1 MSDQI
6 PSFNYSA
13 YSEGVEQLAQQMTQ
27 MTRET
32 VIEEGMSGKRVFFDQ
47 VGAVRMQPK
56 LGRAVDIPVV
66 NTPHARRSVTA
77 KDFYIR
83 DFVDEFDR
91 LAVLND
97 PTNAYSQAFAAAAAR
112 ETDRVLIEAAL
123 GTAFVGEEGATAIA
137 LPAAQQ
143 IAAGGAGFTLDKLR
157 KTVRLLKAANAV
169 MPGDSIH
176 VFWTA
181 LQEEELINTTE
192 VKSSDF
198 NSQKV
203 MVDGALS
210 FFYGCHFHRVED
222 VSANERILPKTGST
236 RSCVAWVRSG
246 MRLGTWKK
254 AHGRVDYLP
263 ERDSWQVMAGLSVG
277 ATRMEES
284 KVVQV
289 DVTES

>member
-27 MTRET
+27 MTRDT

-97 PTNAYSQAFAAAAAR
+97 PTNAYTSAFAAAAAR
-112 ETDRVLIEAAL
+112 ETDRVLVEAAL
-123 GTAFVGEEGATAIA
+123 GTAFVGEEGATAVT
-137 LPAAQQ
+137 LPGGQQ

-157 KTVRLLKAANAV
+157 KTVRVLKAANAV
-169 MPGDSIH
+169 MPGDTIH

-181 LQEEELINTTE
+181 AQEEEFINTNE

-210 FFYGCHFHRVED
+210 YFYGCHFHRIED
-222 VSANERILPKTGST
+222 VSANERILPKSGST

-284 KVVQV
+284 KVVKI
-289 DVTES
+289 DVTEA

>member
-1 MSDQI
+1 MSDSI
-6 PSFNYSA
+6 PTFNYSA
-13 YSEGVEQLAQQMTQ
+13 YSAGVHALAQQMTDQ
-27 MTRET
+27 TRGT
-32 VIEEGMSGKRVFFDQ
+32 VIEEAMTGKRVYFDQ

-77 KDFYIR
+77 RDFYIR
-83 DFVDEFDR
+83 DFVDEFDK
-91 LAVLND
+91 LKVLND

-123 GTAFVGEEGATAIA
+123 GQAFVGEEGATVVT
-137 LPAAQQ
+137 LPSGQQ
-143 IAAGGAGFTLDKLR
+143 IAAGGTGFTLDKLR
-157 KTVRLLKAANAV
+157 QAVRVLKQQNAV
-169 MPGDSIH
+169 MPGDQIH

-181 LQEEELINTTE
+181 RQEEEFINTTE

-198 NSQKV
+198 NNQKV

-210 FFYGCHFHRVED
+210 HFYGCDFHRIED
-222 VSANERILPKTGST
+222 VTPSERILPKASTT

-246 MRLGTWKK
+246 MRLGCWKK

-263 ERDSWQVMAGLSVG
+263 ERDSWQVMAGLSIG

-284 KVVQV
+284 KVVQI
-289 DVTES
+289 DVVES